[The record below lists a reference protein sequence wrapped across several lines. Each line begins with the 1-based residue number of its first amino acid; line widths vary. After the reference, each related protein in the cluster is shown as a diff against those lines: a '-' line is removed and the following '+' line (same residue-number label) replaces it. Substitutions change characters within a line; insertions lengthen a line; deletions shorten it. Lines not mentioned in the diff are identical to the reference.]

1 MNTQERPTVDPIS
14 NSDEVLSS
22 RNGNFYGKS
31 NSSIIAERLIRPAD
45 HNELLREFRSGDTEV
60 RDVARF
66 TLNERTAVMNLGR
79 LMFQQDTLASQSQT
93 SDQYRADSCIKA
105 NENFRDAIED
115 RSGHVQANAGWNF
128 TVNATRFFDADLP
141 WARQLDH
148 ALDSYMRTLSN
159 GRTHGGLRRLTDGRI
174 GDGDIRKIWSEFS
187 RRDPISMAWYLS
199 ERSQYSENYQ
209 TELHQGSLVEAKRG
223 ASSLINEFASQYNL
237 PAAHLN
243 RAQLQLH
250 EAKFSA
256 YDHLIG
262 GIDAGDGTLGDYQTM
277 TLRVETKAGGS
288 ISRPAPTNDPIGV
301 TSHELFHASST
312 QSKDVSGMY
321 RVGLR
326 AGDQG
331 LDANEGMTEL
341 LNKLSLGRVTPTDAG
356 RYQFHDVDR
365 GRPVKDAAY
374 PSQVRSMFILMKND
388 PPAFATLFRAYYG
401 DVLDVQRVADALEK
415 FNHNMSHM

>member
-45 HNELLREFRSGDTEV
+45 HNELLREFRSGDAQV
-60 RDVARF
+60 RDVAQF
-66 TLNERTAVMNLGR
+66 TLNERTAVMSAGR
-79 LMFQQDTLASQSQT
+79 LIFER
-93 SDQYRADSCIKA
+93 RADINRVLGQDRYTIDSINKA
-105 NENFRDAIED
+105 NGNFRETIESRDAQ
-115 RSGHVQANAGWNF
+115 VQSSAGWNF
-128 TVNATRFFDADLP
+128 TVNATGFLRAGLP
-141 WARQLDH
+141 WARQLDDTMDRYLRTSTDGQ
-148 ALDSYMRTLSN
+148 AFGGLDRLVD
-159 GRTHGGLRRLTDGRI
+159 GRTEDGSIRALWSDFSKKDPLT
-174 GDGDIRKIWSEFS
+174 
-187 RRDPISMAWYLS
+187 MAWYLS

-209 TELHQGSLVEAKRG
+209 TELHQGSLVEAKRR

-243 RAQLQLH
+243 RAQLQLR

-388 PPAFATLFRAYYG
+388 PLAFATLFRAYYG